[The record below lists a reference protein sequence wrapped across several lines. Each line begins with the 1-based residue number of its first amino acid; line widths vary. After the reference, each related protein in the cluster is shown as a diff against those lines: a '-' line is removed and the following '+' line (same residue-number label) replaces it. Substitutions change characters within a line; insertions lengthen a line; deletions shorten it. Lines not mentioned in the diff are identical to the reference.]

1 MIRVY
6 HLQPA
11 PSSAAGAQPAASA
24 QPVTPKQSRLAF
36 SGSELSVTLRPQGK
50 RHLHAQL
57 MTLNND
63 CAATS
68 SWHQAASALWLRRSL
83 RVYAA

>member
-11 PSSAAGAQPAASA
+11 LSSAAGAQPAASA

-50 RHLHAQL
+50 SHLHAQL

-63 CAATS
+63 DASAFS
-68 SWHQAASALWLRRSL
+68 RAQAASALWRKHVW